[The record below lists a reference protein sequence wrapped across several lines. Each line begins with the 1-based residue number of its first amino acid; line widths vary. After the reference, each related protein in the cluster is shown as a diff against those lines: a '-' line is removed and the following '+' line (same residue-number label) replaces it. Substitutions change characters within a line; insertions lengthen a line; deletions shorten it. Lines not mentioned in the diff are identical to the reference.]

1 MADDDNNKC
10 AHEGCV
16 CAVRDDEEY
25 CSPQCEAAE
34 EQDVTEIACNCGH
47 PGCS

>member
-1 MADDDNNKC
+1 MADENNKC
-10 AHEGCV
+10 AHEGCA

-25 CSPQCEAAE
+25 CSPQCEAAA

-47 PGCS
+47 PGCA